1 MQLDI
6 LKKKINGIQRAQMIL
21 VNGKEYHGVID
32 EIVHVSVHVMH
43 VPPPPHFCRGPL
55 ARNPRF
61 ADMHH

>member
-43 VPPPPHFCRGPL
+43 VHPPPPPPPPPPISAAVL
-55 ARNPRF
+55 
-61 ADMHH
+61 